1 MKLSDSLLAQY
12 QEALREEIREE
23 LRKKVTSLIT
33 GSLVGRECVTVSA
46 PPASSG
52 LGGCPKRR
60 RPKPGAKRSSAELG
74 RTRQAV
80 LDFITGNPGSGAEQ
94 IKKGLRLEL
103 SDIQLPIAKLLK
115 ERSISKTGNKRAT
128 KYFTR

>member
-12 QEALREEIREE
+12 QEALREEF
-23 LRKKVTSLIT
+23 RKKVTSLIA
-33 GSLVGRECVTVSA
+33 GSLGGRECVTVSA
-46 PPASSG
+46 PQASCG
-52 LGGCPKRR
+52 FGGRPKRR
-60 RPKPGAKRSSAELG
+60 RSKPGAKRSSAELG
-74 RTRQAV
+74 RTRQDV
-80 LDFITGNPGSGAEQ
+80 LNFITGNPGSGAEQ
-94 IKKGLRLEL
+94 IKKGLRLKL